1 MADYDDD
8 DDRGAYTPSG
18 DAPLSFD
25 ARNSGSRGAG
35 RPPTTL
41 IISAIILVVLMV
53 AMFFLYRQGLRKE
66 GEPPVVGAPLGSL
79 TQAPSASSQPPSD
92 ASAGLEIYKSE
103 EAPTTTPAPTFAP
116 EPERPLPRPTPAP
129 SKPVTA
135 PASLPPASAA
145 PAVEHKPAPASTP
158 SKPPAAAAVTPV
170 TPKPATAAAKSTSS
184 SAVVQIGALSSP
196 SLADKAWNDVARM
209 MPGDMVGKTKR
220 VEPITTDGGTK
231 YRAYVGGFSSKAE
244 ASSFCASLK
253 GHGKDCIVR

>member
-116 EPERPLPRPTPAP
+116 EPEPEPTPVAFAEEDDVLELTDKVREP
-129 SKPVTA
+129 EETHGDIDVFTRDEPR
-135 PASLPPASAA
+135 
-145 PAVEHKPAPASTP
+145 PAPAAWRAPVEDDPLIADS
-158 SKPPAAAAVTPV
+158 AADSAGAAFGHLARTVSMPV
-170 TPKPATAAAKSTSS
+170 DGKSLED
-184 SAVVQIGALSSP
+184 VVRELLRPLLKSWLDEHLPEIVQARVD
-196 SLADKAWNDVARM
+196 AEVARIARTR
-209 MPGDMVGKTKR
+209 GR
-220 VEPITTDGGTK
+220 
-231 YRAYVGGFSSKAE
+231 
-244 ASSFCASLK
+244 
-253 GHGKDCIVR
+253 